1 MDKSKLQ
8 IVLTAKDDLSKELK
22 KVQKELGKISNELNK
37 NKKVS
42 KQSTRDIKKDFR
54 QMSEASE
61 STKDKIKKLVGTF
74 SGLGAMR
81 LFGAIGA
88 LYALR
93 RAAMFV
99 NQLAVDFVVFEHE
112 MRRVNTITR
121 LNQQEFRGMEKE
133 IVALAAILP
142 KTSLELSTGLF
153 DVASAG
159 ISAGN
164 QMAFLGVASKLA
176 VGGFF
181 DVQTAVQGLTAVMK
195 GYGMQESEVTKI
207 ADLFFKTNELG
218 QTTVKE
224 VANSIQEL
232 TSNAKASGVGVEEL
246 FNVFATFTGV
256 TGNASRVATQFK
268 GALNALAKATP
279 EVANLQKA
287 LNENLRAMGKEELQ
301 LGRNVFQSKNFAEVS
316 RQIVDAVDGDV
327 QALRRLIP
335 EIEATNL
342 IMAAA
347 TGQFDDFNNKLIQIT
362 ASSGSMQ
369 SGFDEAMKSIA
380 NQTQIATDEW
390 KYFAFTISEV
400 TAKIKLW
407 LVKGLADSLFALLQ
421 MFILVREGFSRL
433 MLSFVSGFAGAIDF
447 VNQLRRGFVR
457 LLDTVANLPSNL
469 LKKIGLEGISD
480 KIKVDIETE
489 INQSEFRKNLEFI
502 EGAYKDSIREFENK
516 FGDLEMKRLFG
527 VTEFA
532 KFTEEQKRM
541 EQQMSAFGKIFEL
554 PTLGGGAGGAS
565 GLTKNFVDAID
576 KIKSTLSSLGTK
588 YKEIQEKGSEAIT
601 KLQTKTASNLTSIG
615 QSIKRVTK
623 SMSDLRIEFD
633 KQEGID
639 KKTLAEVFINA
650 EASVKKLKYEL
661 ARATDAQ
668 QILDIKTQIR
678 EQEKAL
684 SDSVETRKG
693 FESEIAEAQRRAG
706 LTDIQRAIEDYAT
719 KRKFAEEEFSSKMSE
734 LQAEKTALSEKR
746 TLEIQMFNSR
756 LQEIKQETLEK
767 TKSLLVQKLALLTQQ
782 KEEIEILKNKEVTI
796 TELIKGAQ
804 SERQKVAITTFN
816 ETEALLNK
824 EIQLYYELEAA
835 IKRATAASFSS
846 SFSNP
851 NSPVLGSRAT
861 GGPIQ
866 QSGMYNLHQ
875 GEYILNRR
883 ESRGAKGIVVNI
895 NGGTYL
901 SEQVA
906 EDIGDKIIS
915 KLKTNIRL

>member
-1 MDKSKLQ
+1 MDKSTLQ

-37 NKKVS
+37 NRKVS

-54 QMSEASE
+54 QVSEASE
-61 STKDKIKKLVGTF
+61 STKGKIKKLVGTF
-74 SGLGAMR
+74 AGLGAMR

-99 NQLAVDFVVFEHE
+99 NQLSIDFTVFEHE

-133 IVALAAILP
+133 IVALAAVLP
-142 KTSLELSTGLF
+142 KTSLELATGLF

-232 TSNAKASGVGVEEL
+232 TSNAKASGISVEEL

-347 TGQFDDFNNKLIQIT
+347 TGQFDDFNDKLIQIT

-369 SGFDEAMKSIA
+369 SGFEEAMKSIT

-390 KYFAFTISEV
+390 KYFAFTISEL

-407 LVKGLADSLFALLQ
+407 LIKRLADSLFALLQ
-421 MFILVREGFSRL
+421 MFVLVREGFSRF
-433 MLSFVSGFAGAIDF
+433 MLAFVSGFAGAIDF
-447 VNQLRRGFVR
+447 VNQLRRGFLK

-480 KIKVDIETE
+480 KIKIDIETE
-489 INQSEFRKNLEFI
+489 VNQSEFRKNI
-502 EGAYKDSIREFENK
+502 ELIKNVYKDSIKGFEKK
-516 FGDLEMKRLFG
+516 FEDLEMKRLFG

-532 KFTEEQKRM
+532 KFTEGQKQM

-554 PTLGGGAGGAS
+554 PTLGRGKGVS
-565 GLTKNFVDAID
+565 GLTKQFVDVID
-576 KIKSTLSSLGTK
+576 KMKTTLSSLGTK
-588 YKEIQEKGSEAIT
+588 YKEIQEKGSDAIT
-601 KLQTKTASNLTSIG
+601 KLQAKTASNLTSINKN
-615 QSIKRVTK
+615 IKRVTQ
-623 SMSDLRIEFD
+623 SMSDLRTEFD

-650 EASVKKLKYEL
+650 EEGVKKLKYEL

-684 SDSVETRKG
+684 SDSAETRKE
-693 FESEIAEAQRRAG
+693 FATEIAEAQRRTG
-706 LTDIQRAIEDYAT
+706 LTDIQRAVEDYAT
-719 KRKFAEEEFSSKMSE
+719 KRKLAEEEFSSKMSD
-734 LQAEKTALSEKR
+734 LQAEKTALVEKR
-746 TLEIQMFNSR
+746 TLEIQMFNNK
-756 LQEIKQETLEK
+756 LQEIKRETLEK

-883 ESRGAKGIVVNI
+883 ESKGVGGIVVNI

-901 SEQVA
+901 SERVA
-906 EDIGDKIIS
+906 EDIGDKIID
-915 KLKTNIRL
+915 KLKTNVRL